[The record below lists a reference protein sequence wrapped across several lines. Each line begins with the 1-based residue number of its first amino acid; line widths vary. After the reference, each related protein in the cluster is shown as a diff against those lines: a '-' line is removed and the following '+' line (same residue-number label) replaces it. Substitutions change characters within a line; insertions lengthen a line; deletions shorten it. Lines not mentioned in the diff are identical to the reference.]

1 MFEMVKTCARVLR
14 APGQAALLL
23 SASVAR
29 AQVAEPFET
38 SDSVAGEVYVVNE
51 PGEQL
56 PEVVVSSESE
66 PGLPLDAR
74 ADTGSRLGLTLRETP
89 VTIDILTQKKIQDL
103 GSRTTEEALNRAPGV
118 VSNLNATSPG
128 TLSIRGFTGAGRGV
142 LLLYDGVRPAEEA
155 LFTRVMD
162 SWLFERIEVLKGPA
176 SVDFGEG
183 ALAGVVNLVP
193 KRARLGRRGFS
204 GQLGY
209 GSFASFRAAADANVP
224 ILETLAVR
232 PVIAYSRSSGYVE
245 DAGSELLAL
254 SLGATWA
261 PSERLMIDL
270 ALDYSRDTYDAAYFG
285 TPLIPRASARSP
297 SDLVN
302 SADGRVLDSSLG
314 TVNFNVHDGVVDS
327 DTRWLRSGLKYQLGD
342 AWVLSNDLHLYG
354 SDRRFINA
362 EFFGFNAESGL
373 VDRST
378 GIVTHDF
385 QHWLE
390 RATLRGDLSL
400 AGLRNRIAIGGIYS
414 EMDFFTKRRFGS
426 TTSVDLR
433 APERGFFPQGDDS
446 TIFGTRQNRDSGVR
460 TAAAFAEDA
469 LNLTPRWLLLAGM
482 RYDHIRVDRVAVDLN
497 SSPEART
504 PTRRNFDV
512 LTWRVGSVYDLL
524 PETQVFVSYS
534 TAASPPSSLVALS
547 PEDAR
552 FDMTTGRALEG
563 GVKSSFLEGRMGLG
577 LSGFYIEQDD
587 IVTRSPS
594 DPTLSVQGGKQSS
607 RGVELSLSAAPIPR
621 LRFDINYTQFDARFD
636 ELFDAAG
643 NSQGG
648 NTPERVPEQ
657 ILNAFVYFDTP
668 GLPMTVSVGAHRAG
682 RYFTDD
688 ANTFEVRGYTT
699 LEAALRYR
707 LAWGDTITD
716 LTLRGRNLT
725 NAFYAGYTDI
735 SPDQLTIAPP
745 QSLDLLATTNF

>member
-1 MFEMVKTCARVLR
+1 MRKSPVQMVLTLGWRT
-14 APGQAALLL
+14 LLL
-23 SASVAR
+23 SASVAH
-29 AQVAEPFET
+29 AQTGSPSEPQ
-38 SDSVAGEVYVVNE
+38 SSVAGQVVAFNE
-51 PGEQL
+51 PGEPL

-66 PGLPLDAR
+66 PRRLLDAR
-74 ADTGSRLGLTLRETP
+74 PDTGSALGLTMRETP
-89 VTIDILTQKKIQDL
+89 AVIDILTQKKIQDL

-118 VSNLNATSPG
+118 MSNGNATSPAA
-128 TLSIRGFTGAGRGV
+128 LSIRGFTGAGRGV

-193 KRARLGRRGFS
+193 KHARLGVQEFS

-209 GSFASFRAAADANVP
+209 GSFGSFRAAADANVP

-245 DAGSELLAL
+245 DAGSEFLAL
-254 SLGATWA
+254 SVGATWA
-261 PSERLMIDL
+261 PTERLTIDL
-270 ALDYSRDTYDAAYFG
+270 ALDYSRDDYDAAYFG
-285 TPLIPRASARSP
+285 TPLIPRAAAQAP
-297 SDLVN
+297 SDLVT
-302 SADGRVLDSSLG
+302 SADGRVLDRSLRN
-314 TVNFNVHDGVVDS
+314 VNYNVQDGIVDS
-327 DTRWLRSGLKYQLGD
+327 DTRWLRSGLTYRLGE
-342 AWVLSNDLHLYG
+342 AWVVSNDLHLYG

-362 EFFGFNAESGL
+362 EFFGFNPESGL

-378 GIVTHDF
+378 GIITHDF
-385 QHWLE
+385 QYWME
-390 RATLRGDLSL
+390 RATLRGDLSI
-400 AGLRNRIAIGGIYS
+400 AGLRNRVAVGGIYS
-414 EMDFFTKRRFGS
+414 DMDFFTERRFGS

-433 APERGFFPQGDDS
+433 APDRGFFPQGDDP
-446 TIFGTRQNRDSGVR
+446 TIFGTRQNRDNGVQ

-469 LNLTPRWLLLAGM
+469 LNLTPRWRLLGGV
-482 RYDHIRVDRVAVDLN
+482 RYDHIRVDRVAIDLN
-497 SSPEART
+497 TSPETRT

-512 LTWRVGSVYDLL
+512 LTWRVGTVYDLL
-524 PETQVFVSYS
+524 SETQIFVQYS
-534 TAASPPSSLVALS
+534 TAAAPPSSLVALS
-547 PEDAR
+547 PQDAQ
-552 FDMTTGRALEG
+552 FDMTTGRAVEG
-563 GVKSSFLEGRMGLG
+563 GVKSSFLDGRVSLG
-577 LSGFYIEQDD
+577 VSGFYIEQDD

-594 DPTLSVQGGKQSS
+594 DPTVSIQGGKQSS
-607 RGVELSLSAAPIPR
+607 RGVELSLSAAPTSR
-621 LRFDINYTQFDARFD
+621 LRVDVNYTQFDARFD

-643 NSQGG
+643 NSQEG

-668 GLPMTVSVGAHRAG
+668 VLPLTASVGVHRAG
-682 RYFTDD
+682 RYFTDN

-707 LAWGDTITD
+707 LAWSGTTTD
-716 LTLRGRNLT
+716 LTLRGRNLN

-735 SPDQLTIAPP
+735 SPDQLTIAAPR
-745 QSLDLLATTNF
+745 SVDFLATTHF